1 MINIYY
7 LTCSVEL
14 KFRTSLATWF
24 WLGSHAIMRT
34 AKNRYIEGLT
44 EEQDSH
50 ERRFISV
57 FVGRKLQVSTPIL
70 MNSFRVDGTVIF

>member
-24 WLGSHAIMRT
+24 WLGSHAVMRT

-50 ERRFISV
+50 EGSSLV
-57 FVGRKLQVSTPIL
+57 CLLAG
-70 MNSFRVDGTVIF
+70 SFRSPLQSS